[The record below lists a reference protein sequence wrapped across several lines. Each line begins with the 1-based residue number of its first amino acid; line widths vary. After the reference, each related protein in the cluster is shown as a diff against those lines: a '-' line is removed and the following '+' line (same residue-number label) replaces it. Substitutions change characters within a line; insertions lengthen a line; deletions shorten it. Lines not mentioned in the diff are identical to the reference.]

1 VTSGPWLVLLLCL
14 IGPGVAAAQ
23 NATDDWAVVKSLTH
37 RAKMTFVQRDRT
49 CVVGTIVSVN
59 DQGVTVKKSDGS
71 REQVA
76 KDALLRIDQNFVLL
90 GTVYNAGSSWTFV
103 QRLAGTPQQPRIQVT
118 GKCGQISVG
127 KLISADGAGLT
138 MMISGRETTLPK
150 SEVAAVHLVRL
161 QPPSDSAAYADD
173 ELVFLKVLDPEL
185 WPYMFHTA
193 PTIRVRLYDA
203 SIPEDNSLVE
213 CTTDR

>member
-1 VTSGPWLVLLLCL
+1 MTSGPWLVLLLCL

-76 KDALLRIDQNFVLL
+76 KDALLRID
-90 GTVYNAGSSWTFV
+90 
-103 QRLAGTPQQPRIQVT
+103 
-118 GKCGQISVG
+118 
-127 KLISADGAGLT
+127 
-138 MMISGRETTLPK
+138 
-150 SEVAAVHLVRL
+150 
-161 QPPSDSAAYADD
+161 
-173 ELVFLKVLDPEL
+173 
-185 WPYMFHTA
+185 
-193 PTIRVRLYDA
+193 
-203 SIPEDNSLVE
+203 
-213 CTTDR
+213 